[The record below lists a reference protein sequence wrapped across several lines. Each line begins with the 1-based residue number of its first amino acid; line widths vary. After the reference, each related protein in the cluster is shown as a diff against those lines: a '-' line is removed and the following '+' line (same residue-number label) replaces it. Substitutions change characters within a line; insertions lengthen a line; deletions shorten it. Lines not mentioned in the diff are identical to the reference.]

1 MGSSQRLSVS
11 DPAGPASRTSAPA
24 ERSMR
29 WPRIAVTAVFV
40 VHGLLFASWTAHIPD
55 VKAHLGLTDGTLGF
69 ALLGAPVGSV
79 MAMIAASW
87 LLPRVGSRPVVRVAL
102 VGYCAAGP
110 LVGLTGSLPALFAA
124 LFAWGAFQGTL
135 DVAMNTQAIA
145 VERTGGRIL
154 MSGLHGSWSI
164 GAFAGAGIG
173 ALAVAAG
180 ITLSLQL
187 LVLGTIAL
195 LVAGLLTAQMLPA
208 AAEHAGGNSEGN
220 SPERA
225 GPDDGAGPVKRAGA
239 AASRW
244 SGGMVMLGAIA
255 FASMLCEGAIADWG
269 AVYLSGPLHA
279 SGVIPGL
286 GYTAFSLAMVTVRLS
301 GNRLLTRFRTDRLLP
316 ALAAVATLGFAAALV
331 IASPPAALVGFCCLG
346 IGLAS
351 VVPAVFSAAGRIPGL
366 NAGTAVA
373 TASAC
378 GWAGFVCGPPLIGR
392 LASWASLPVALG
404 LLPLLTAFVVAGTL
418 SSRALRDRR
427 PRPRVGL
434 GQGAAR

>member
-11 DPAGPASRTSAPA
+11 DPADPASRTSAA
-24 ERSMR
+24 VSRSMR

-79 MAMIAASW
+79 LAMVAASW
-87 LLPRVGSRPVVRVAL
+87 LLPRVGSRRVVQVAL
-102 VGYCAAGP
+102 IGYCAAGP
-110 LVGLTGSLPALFAA
+110 LVGLTGSLAALFAA

-135 DVAMNTQAIA
+135 DVAMNTQGIA
-145 VERTGGRIL
+145 VERTGRRNL

-187 LVLGTIAL
+187 LVMGTIAL
-195 LVAGLLTAQMLPA
+195 LVAGLLTTRMLPA
-208 AAEHAGGNSEGN
+208 AAEHPANANANASAAN
-220 SPERA
+220 
-225 GPDDGAGPVKRAGA
+225 PDADLRPRVKV
-239 AASRW
+239 SRW
-244 SGGMVMLGAIA
+244 SGGMVLLGAIA

-279 SGVIPGL
+279 SGVVPGL

-301 GNRLLTRFRTDRLLP
+301 GNRLLTRFRAERLLP
-316 ALAAVATLGFAAALV
+316 ALAAVATLGFAGALV

-346 IGLAS
+346 VGLAS

-366 NAGTAVA
+366 PAGTAVA

-378 GWAGFVCGPPLIGR
+378 GWAGFVCGPPVIGR

-404 LLPLLTAFVVAGTL
+404 LLPLLTAFVVVGTL
-418 SSRALRDRR
+418 SSGALRKRQPE
-427 PRPRVGL
+427 PRPEHA
-434 GQGAAR
+434 AAR

>member
-1 MGSSQRLSVS
+1 VS
-11 DPAGPASRTSAPA
+11 ESPVPESPVPESRVPEA
-24 ERSMR
+24 R

-79 MAMIAASW
+79 IAMIAASW
-87 LLPRVGSRPVVRVAL
+87 LLPRAGSRRVVQVAL
-102 VGYCAAGP
+102 LGYCATGP

-145 VERTGGRIL
+145 VERTGRRAL
-154 MSGLHGSWSI
+154 MSGLHGSWSV
-164 GAFAGAGIG
+164 GSLAGAGIG

-195 LVAGLLTAQMLPA
+195 LAAGLLTARMLPA
-208 AAEHAGGNSEGN
+208 AAEQPGRPNAPAGH
-220 SPERA
+220 PDA
-225 GPDDGAGPVKRAGA
+225 GQRPARPV
-239 AASRW
+239 SRW
-244 SGGMVMLGAIA
+244 SGAMIMLGAIA
-255 FASMLCEGAIADWG
+255 SAAMLCEGATADWS

-279 SGVIPGL
+279 RGVVPGL

-301 GNRLLTRFRTDRLLP
+301 GNRLLTRFRPDRLLP
-316 ALAAVATLGFAAALV
+316 VLALVATLGLTAALF
-331 IASPPAALVGFCCLG
+331 IAEPVAALVGFGCLG
-346 IGLAS
+346 VGLAS

-366 NAGTAVA
+366 APGTAVA
-373 TASAC
+373 TVSAC

-392 LASWASLPVALG
+392 LSTWVSLPVALG
-404 LLPLLTAFVVAGTL
+404 LLPLLTAFLVAGTL
-418 SSRALRDRR
+418 RSRALRT
-427 PRPRVGL
+427 PQPGAHAEYE
-434 GQGAAR
+434 AAR